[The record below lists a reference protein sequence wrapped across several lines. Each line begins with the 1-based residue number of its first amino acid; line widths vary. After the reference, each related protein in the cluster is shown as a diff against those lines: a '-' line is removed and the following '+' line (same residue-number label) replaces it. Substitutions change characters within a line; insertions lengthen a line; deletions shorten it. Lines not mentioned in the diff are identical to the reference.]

1 MAATRSKL
9 YQQYI
14 ASDRWRNS
22 PARLEELRRA
32 GHRCRL
38 CNLGPPDVF
47 LTVHHRTYERLGQE
61 LADDLTTLCMECHRA
76 VTDRE
81 RRRRYAAFA
90 VSPLE
95 IRPLLVRRFAV
106 PTKEEGCLDLLIT
119 ELPGDWRRALD
130 HARGFP
136 RRPPSSF
143 DPQIK

>member
-1 MAATRSKL
+1 MARNAVYQKYICSSGWRS
-9 YQQYI
+9 
-14 ASDRWRNS
+14 S

-38 CNLGPPDVF
+38 CNLSPPEVI

-130 HARGFP
+130 HARGLP